1 MKCPYCGGE
10 EDKVV
15 DSRSVQEGRAI
26 RRRRECAGCVKRF
39 TTYEYIEVEG
49 MTVRKSHDR
58 HEPYDR
64 QKLKRGVELA
74 TNKRPVSQ
82 KQIEKCVMDV
92 ENELLNLSRQ
102 EIQSET
108 IGEMVMKRLRE
119 IDEVAYVRFASVYKN
134 FKDKEEFF
142 DEVRRLLDS
151 EN

>member
-1 MKCPYCGGE
+1 MKCPYCGGD

-26 RRRRECAGCVKRF
+26 RRRRECAGCGKRF

-49 MTVRKSHDR
+49 MTVRKSNDR
-58 HEPYDR
+58 REPFDR
-64 QKLKRGVELA
+64 QKLKRGIELA

-82 KQIEKCVMDV
+82 KQIEKCVMDI
-92 ENELLNLSRQ
+92 ENELLNLAKQ
-102 EIQSET
+102 EVRSET
-108 IGEMVMKRLRE
+108 VGEMVMQRLRE